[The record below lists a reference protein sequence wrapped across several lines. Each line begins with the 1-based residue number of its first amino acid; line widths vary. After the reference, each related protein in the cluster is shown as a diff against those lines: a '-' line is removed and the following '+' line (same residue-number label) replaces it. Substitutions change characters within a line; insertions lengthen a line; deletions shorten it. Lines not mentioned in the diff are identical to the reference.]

1 MKIRFFVFAIIT
13 IAGNLCQLKNI
24 NLHSLHKKKKG
35 KVKFAF

>member
-13 IAGNLCQLKNI
+13 IADNPCQLKNI
-24 NLHSLHKKKKG
+24 NLHILHKKKKG